1 MYFTI
6 FHIIWHFDEWILWLH
21 LRCSISPYLTNKTFD
36 TFHEIREVQALV
48 TVGRRKQLK
57 KQAHEVPRCDTS
69 INFPIMVPWPRDGS
83 VQGILGDFDNPWCC
97 SYLLCKGRIM
107 LCRCNRIQV
116 QPMKAIAE
124 SLYQNILK
132 LKGKHNCKQHFTDLP
147 WQMCL
152 GFGGISWFSDCR
164 IHHWQLL
171 RKMAAVPNLHH
182 LYDLPNWD
190 AWLPS
195 GDSLSTFGFQHC
207 PQLWPSQG
215 WQPVIV
221 WKR

>member
-1 MYFTI
+1 MWNFK
-6 FHIIWHFDEWILWLH
+6 ESILWLD
-21 LRCSISPYLTNKTFD
+21 SISPYLTNTTFD

-57 KQAHEVPRCDTS
+57 KQAQEVPRCDTS

-97 SYLLCKGRIM
+97 SHLLCKGRIM

-132 LKGKHNCKQHFTDLP
+132 LKGKRKLKTTFYRPFMANVP
-147 WQMCL
+147 GVW
-152 GFGGISWFSDCR
+152 WY
-164 IHHWQLL
+164 LL
-171 RKMAAVPNLHH
+171 VF
-182 LYDLPNWD
+182 
-190 AWLPS
+190 WLP
-195 GDSLSTFGFQHC
+195 DISLAALT
-207 PQLWPSQG
+207 
-215 WQPVIV
+215 
-221 WKR
+221 